1 MRSDFAKNLLLAA
14 VSGAVCLA
22 AAEAGARWFMPEPA
36 RPEHMAVF
44 GALHRP
50 DPLIGWVLSDQPISF
65 RHRFTDDHGVLQYD
79 VVYSVAGGTRLT
91 SKSAHDG
98 PALIMAGCSFT
109 FGHGVRDE
117 DTTSW
122 VLQENLPQYRVI
134 NAGVMAYGTDQ
145 ALLAAERQI
154 QRNPGHAAA
163 VVLGFGDFQIERNR
177 SAQGWLVHVYPFS
190 KPLYLVTPNGAEYQR
205 QVRYWPGGGLAV
217 HSDLFA
223 HALNTAAN
231 RVYGISSHEQA
242 RELTAAIITSFARR
256 FQARGIRF
264 AVVTLPYL
272 GDQAPTQRAD
282 RDFVVQRLRDSQIP
296 VLEPDFPRG
305 KDGGIEGRDFMVS
318 RLDGHP
324 NGHYNALLTAQ
335 ILPFLRANGIVAP

>member
-1 MRSDFAKNLLLAA
+1 MISDFAKNLLLAA

-22 AAEAGARWFMPEPA
+22 AAEAGARWFLPEPA
-36 RPEHMAVF
+36 RLDQMAVF
-44 GALHRP
+44 GALHHP
-50 DPLIGWVLSDQPISF
+50 DSLIGWVMSDQPISF

-79 VVYSVAGGTRLT
+79 VVYSVSGGTRLT
-91 SKSAHDG
+91 SKSAHNG
-98 PALIMAGCSFT
+98 PALIVAGCSFT
-109 FGHGVRDE
+109 FGHGVKDE
-117 DTTSW
+117 DSAPW
-122 VLQENLPQYRVI
+122 MLQEDLPQYRVI

-145 ALLAAERQI
+145 ALLAAERQV
-154 QRNPGHAAA
+154 QRNPGRTGA

-190 KPLYLVTPNGAEYQR
+190 KPAYRVTASGAEYKG
-205 QVRYWPGGGLAV
+205 QVRYWPGGALAV

-223 HALNTAAN
+223 HALNTVAN
-231 RVYGISSHEQA
+231 RANGIPSHEEA
-242 RELTAAIITSFARR
+242 RELTAAIIISFARR
-256 FQARGIRF
+256 FQAAGIRF

-272 GDQAPTQRAD
+272 GDQGPSARAD
-282 RDFVVQRLRDSQIP
+282 REFVVRRLRNSRIP

-305 KDGGIEGRDFMVS
+305 KDGGIEGRDYMVS
-318 RLDGHP
+318 RLDRHP